1 MDDGTY
7 TISLTQFRQL
17 FPISDRLSVGDDL
30 CLIHARYDESLSVLS
45 HPCRFD
51 GFLAFFCIS
60 GRMKLM
66 MNLTEFEIV
75 ENSLF
80 IYIPG
85 NIVCVSGFDD
95 SAKEGLEVI
104 VLAMTSGYMSSLRT
118 DVTKLTMNGP
128 GLIDQPLFLIRDSE
142 KQIAGRFMSLASDIL
157 ESNLAYKRESI
168 SALLSSVFFLAGG
181 VVEQR
186 LEEAGL
192 KKMSGQS
199 RSNRVFE
206 EFLLLVSEFHMRER
220 SVSFYAEKLCLTPKY
235 LAKLVKNATGKSAS
249 DWIDGY
255 VILEAK
261 NMLRYSPMPVKDIVS
276 RLNFPDAPTFHKYFK
291 LRTGMTPARYRKS

>member
-1 MDDGTY
+1 
-7 TISLTQFRQL
+7 
-17 FPISDRLSVGDDL
+17 
-30 CLIHARYDESLSVLS
+30 
-45 HPCRFD
+45 
-51 GFLAFFCIS
+51 
-60 GRMKLM
+60 
-66 MNLTEFEIV
+66 
-75 ENSLF
+75 
-80 IYIPG
+80 
-85 NIVCVSGFDD
+85 
-95 SAKEGLEVI
+95 
-104 VLAMTSGYMSSLRT
+104 
-118 DVTKLTMNGP
+118 
-128 GLIDQPLFLIRDSE
+128 
-142 KQIAGRFMSLASDIL
+142 
-157 ESNLAYKRESI
+157 
-168 SALLSSVFFLAGG
+168 
-181 VVEQR
+181 
-186 LEEAGL
+186 
-192 KKMSGQS
+192 MSGQS